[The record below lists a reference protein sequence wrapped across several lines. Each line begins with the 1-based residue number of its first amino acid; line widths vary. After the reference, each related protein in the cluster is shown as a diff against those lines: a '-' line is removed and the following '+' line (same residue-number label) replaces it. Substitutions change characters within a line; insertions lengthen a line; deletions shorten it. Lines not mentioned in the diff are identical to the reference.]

1 MPYFKLQ
8 IKQVLKSKFT
18 WISLLAIL
26 LGCFYF
32 WIKNYNSRY
41 INPRIIEAKE
51 NIALEEKNVR
61 YYQKQLQK
69 ANLTKTT
76 RSQIELDLAE
86 NKSSMKE
93 FKTLIKAIQTNK
105 WQKAYQIIIK
115 QEKYNLADAKRNNAS
130 KDNILAIESNIQ
142 KLQYL
147 KRNNL
152 PEENE
157 HYSVKGGFFILEMMQ
172 EVLPPLAVLAVIFI
186 LIKLYSS
193 GFYERM
199 RLANLLPQKNH
210 LLIEF
215 GTGSLIGFGYFLAT
229 FLLLFII
236 PSIFFG
242 TGNFKY
248 PMMGIDAVAK
258 RNIFIPMYQ
267 LFCPTLI
274 LELFSFMIIASVVLL
289 FVQVFKNRLLALF
302 ISALILVGGMVL
314 PQYVVA
320 ARNFAQFIPMSYFFS
335 LQPVDGM
342 FGISNAYVFADE
354 TKLVTYPQVN
364 FTNGMLVLALGI
376 IILLFLN
383 YLIARKAQKGRKTK

>member
-76 RSQIELDLAE
+76 RRKIELDLAE

-105 WQKAYQIIIK
+105 WQQAYQIIIK

-172 EVLPPLAVLAVIFI
+172 EVLPPLAVLAIIFI

-199 RLANLLPQKNH
+199 RLTNLLPQKNH

-215 GTGSLIGFGYFLAT
+215 GAGSLIGFGYFLAA

-274 LELFSFMIIASVVLL
+274 LELFSFMFIASVVLL

-302 ISALILVGGMVL
+302 ISVLILVGGMVL
-314 PQYVVA
+314 PQYIVA

-364 FTNGMLVLALGI
+364 FTNGILVLTVEI

-383 YLIARKAQKGRKTK
+383 YLTARKAQKGRKTR

>member
-76 RSQIELDLAE
+76 RRKIELDLAE

-93 FKTLIKAIQTNK
+93 FMTLIKAIQTNK
-105 WQKAYQIIIK
+105 WHKAYQIIIK

-130 KDNILAIESNIQ
+130 KDNILAIESNIK

-147 KRNNL
+147 ARNNL

-215 GTGSLIGFGYFLAT
+215 GTGSLIGFGYFLAA

-274 LELFSFMIIASVVLL
+274 LELFSFMFIASVVLL

-302 ISALILVGGMVL
+302 ISALILVGGMVF

-354 TKLVTYPQVN
+354 TKLVTYPKVN

-376 IILLFLN
+376 ILLLFLN
-383 YLIARKAQKGRKTK
+383 YFIAQKAQKGRKTK

>member
-32 WIKNYNSRY
+32 WLKNYNSRY

-76 RSQIELDLAE
+76 RRKIELDLAE

-105 WQKAYQIIIK
+105 WQQAYQIIIK

-215 GTGSLIGFGYFLAT
+215 GTGSLIGFGYFLAA

-274 LELFSFMIIASVVLL
+274 LELFSFMFIASVVLL

-383 YLIARKAQKGRKTK
+383 YFIAQKAQKGRKTK

>member
-76 RSQIELDLAE
+76 RRKIELDLAE
-86 NKSSMKE
+86 NKSTMKE

-105 WQKAYQIIIK
+105 WQQAYQIIIK

-215 GTGSLIGFGYFLAT
+215 GTGSLIGFGYFLAA

-274 LELFSFMIIASVVLL
+274 LELFSFMFIASVVLL

-302 ISALILVGGMVL
+302 ISVLILVGGMVL

-376 IILLFLN
+376 ILLLFLN
-383 YLIARKAQKGRKTK
+383 YFIAQKAQKGRKTK

>member
-76 RSQIELDLAE
+76 RRKIELDLAE
-86 NKSSMKE
+86 NKSTMKE

-105 WQKAYQIIIK
+105 WQQAYQIIIK

-172 EVLPPLAVLAVIFI
+172 EVLPPLAVLAIIFI

-215 GTGSLIGFGYFLAT
+215 GTSSLIGFGYFLAA

-267 LFCPTLI
+267 LSCPTLI
-274 LELFSFMIIASVVLL
+274 LELFSFMFIASVVLL

-302 ISALILVGGMVL
+302 ISVLILVGGMVL

-354 TKLVTYPQVN
+354 TKLVTYPKVN

-376 IILLFLN
+376 ILLLFLN
-383 YLIARKAQKGRKTK
+383 YFIAQKAQKGRKTK

>member
-69 ANLTKTT
+69 SNLTKTT
-76 RSQIELDLAE
+76 RRQIELDLAE

-105 WQKAYQIIIK
+105 WQQAYQIIIK

-215 GTGSLIGFGYFLAT
+215 GTSSLIGFGYFLAA

-248 PMMGIDAVAK
+248 PMMGVDAVAK
-258 RNIFIPMYQ
+258 RNVFIPMYQ

-274 LELFSFMIIASVVLL
+274 LELFSFMFIASVVLL

-302 ISALILVGGMVL
+302 ISVLILVGGMVL

-335 LQPVDGM
+335 LQPVNGM

-383 YLIARKAQKGRKTK
+383 YLTARKAQKGRKTR

>member
-41 INPRIIEAKE
+41 INPRITEAKE

-69 ANLTKTT
+69 SNLTKTT
-76 RSQIELDLAE
+76 RRQIELDLAE

-115 QEKYNLADAKRNNAS
+115 QEKYNLSDAKRNDIS
-130 KDNILAIESNIQ
+130 KDNLLAIKSNIQ

-147 KRNNL
+147 EQNNL

-186 LIKLYSS
+186 LIRLYSS
-193 GFYERM
+193 GFYEQM
-199 RLANLLPQKNH
+199 RLENLLPQKNH

-215 GTGSLIGFGYFLAT
+215 GAGSLIGFGYFLAAI
-229 FLLLFII
+229 LLLFII

-248 PMMGIDAVAK
+248 PMMGVDAVAK

-274 LELFSFMIIASVVLL
+274 LELFSFMFIASVVLL

-302 ISALILVGGMVL
+302 ISVLILVGGMII

-354 TKLVTYPQVN
+354 TKLVTYPKVN

-383 YLIARKAQKGRKTK
+383 YLIVQKAQKGRKTK

>member
-76 RSQIELDLAE
+76 RRKIELELAE
-86 NKSSMKE
+86 NKSTMKE

-105 WQKAYQIIIK
+105 WQQAYQIIIK

-147 KRNNL
+147 ARNNL

-215 GTGSLIGFGYFLAT
+215 GTGSLIGFGYFLAA

-274 LELFSFMIIASVVLL
+274 LELFSFMFIASVVLL

-354 TKLVTYPQVN
+354 TKLVTYPKVN

-376 IILLFLN
+376 ILLLFLN
-383 YLIARKAQKGRKTK
+383 YFIAQKAQKGRKTK

>member
-76 RSQIELDLAE
+76 RRKIELDLAE

-105 WQKAYQIIIK
+105 WQQAYQIIIK

-172 EVLPPLAVLAVIFI
+172 EVLPPLAVLAIIFI

-215 GTGSLIGFGYFLAT
+215 GTGSLIGFGYFLAA

-274 LELFSFMIIASVVLL
+274 LELFSFMFIASVVLL

-383 YLIARKAQKGRKTK
+383 YFIAQKAQKGRKTR

>member
-76 RSQIELDLAE
+76 RRKIELDLAE
-86 NKSSMKE
+86 NKSTMKE

-105 WQKAYQIIIK
+105 WQQAYQIIIK

-215 GTGSLIGFGYFLAT
+215 GTSSLIGFGYFLAA

-274 LELFSFMIIASVVLL
+274 LELFSFMFIASVVLL

-383 YLIARKAQKGRKTK
+383 YFTARKAQKGRKTR

>member
-76 RSQIELDLAE
+76 RRQIELDLAE

-105 WQKAYQIIIK
+105 WQQAYQIIIK

-215 GTGSLIGFGYFLAT
+215 GTGSLIGFGYFLAA

-274 LELFSFMIIASVVLL
+274 LELFSFMFIASVVLL

-302 ISALILVGGMVL
+302 ISALILVGAMVL

-320 ARNFAQFIPMSYFFS
+320 ARTFAQFIPMSYFFS

-376 IILLFLN
+376 MILLFLN
-383 YLIARKAQKGRKTK
+383 YLTARKAQKGRKTK

>member
-76 RSQIELDLAE
+76 RRKIELDLAE

-105 WQKAYQIIIK
+105 WQQAYQIIIK

-215 GTGSLIGFGYFLAT
+215 GAGSLIGFGYFLAA

-274 LELFSFMIIASVVLL
+274 LELFSFMFIASVVLL

-302 ISALILVGGMVL
+302 ISALILVGSMVL

-376 IILLFLN
+376 ILLLFLN
-383 YLIARKAQKGRKTK
+383 YFIAQKAQKGRKTR

>member
-69 ANLTKTT
+69 ANLTKTA
-76 RSQIELDLAE
+76 RRQIELDLAE

-105 WQKAYQIIIK
+105 WHKAYQIIIK
-115 QEKYNLADAKRNNAS
+115 QEKYNLADAKRNNVS

-147 KRNNL
+147 ARNNL

-172 EVLPPLAVLAVIFI
+172 EVLPPLAVLAIIFI

-199 RLANLLPQKNH
+199 RLANLLPQKKH

-215 GTGSLIGFGYFLAT
+215 GTGSLIGFGYFLAA

-274 LELFSFMIIASVVLL
+274 LELFSFMFIASVVLL

-354 TKLVTYPQVN
+354 TKLVTYPKVN

-376 IILLFLN
+376 MILLFLN
-383 YLIARKAQKGRKTK
+383 YLTARKAQKGRKTK

>member
-41 INPRIIEAKE
+41 INPRITEAKE

-76 RSQIELDLAE
+76 RRQIELDLAE

-115 QEKYNLADAKRNNAS
+115 QEKYNLADAKRNDIS

-147 KRNNL
+147 ARNNL

-186 LIKLYSS
+186 LIRLYSS

-199 RLANLLPQKNH
+199 RLENLLPQKNH

-215 GTGSLIGFGYFLAT
+215 GAGSLIGFGHFLAA

-248 PMMGIDAVAK
+248 PIMGVDAVAK

-274 LELFSFMIIASVVLL
+274 LELFSFMFIASVVLL

-302 ISALILVGGMVL
+302 ISVLILVGGMII
-314 PQYVVA
+314 PQYIVV

-354 TKLVTYPQVN
+354 TKLVTYPKVN

-383 YLIARKAQKGRKTK
+383 YLTAQKAQKGRKTK

>member
-69 ANLTKTT
+69 ANLTKTA
-76 RSQIELDLAE
+76 RRQIELDLAE

-93 FKTLIKAIQTNK
+93 FKTLIKAIQTNR
-105 WQKAYQIIIK
+105 WQQAYQIIIK

-215 GTGSLIGFGYFLAT
+215 GAGSLIGFGYFLAA

-274 LELFSFMIIASVVLL
+274 LELFSFMFIASVVLL

-302 ISALILVGGMVL
+302 ISVLILVGGMVL

-383 YLIARKAQKGRKTK
+383 YLTARKAQKGRKTR

>member
-76 RSQIELDLAE
+76 RRKIELDLAE
-86 NKSSMKE
+86 NKSTMKE

-105 WQKAYQIIIK
+105 WQQAYQIIIK

-215 GTGSLIGFGYFLAT
+215 GTSSLIGFGYFLAA

-274 LELFSFMIIASVVLL
+274 LELFSFMFIASVVLL

-302 ISALILVGGMVL
+302 ISVLILVGGMVL

-354 TKLVTYPQVN
+354 TKLVTYPKVN

-376 IILLFLN
+376 ILLLFLN
-383 YLIARKAQKGRKTK
+383 YFIAQKAQKGRKTK

>member
-76 RSQIELDLAE
+76 RRKIELDLAE

-105 WQKAYQIIIK
+105 WQQAYQIIIK

-147 KRNNL
+147 ARNNL

-172 EVLPPLAVLAVIFI
+172 EVLPPLAVLAIIFI

-199 RLANLLPQKNH
+199 RLANLLPQKKH

-215 GTGSLIGFGYFLAT
+215 GTGSLIGFGYFLAA

-274 LELFSFMIIASVVLL
+274 LELFSFMFIASVVLL

-354 TKLVTYPQVN
+354 TKLVTYPKVN

-383 YLIARKAQKGRKTK
+383 YLTARKAQKGRKTR

>member
-76 RSQIELDLAE
+76 RRKIELDLAE

-105 WQKAYQIIIK
+105 WQQAYQIIIK

-147 KRNNL
+147 ARNNL

-215 GTGSLIGFGYFLAT
+215 GAGSLIGFGYFLAA

-248 PMMGIDAVAK
+248 PMMGVDAVAK

-274 LELFSFMIIASVVLL
+274 LELFSFMFIASVVLL

-302 ISALILVGGMVL
+302 ISVLILVGGMVL

-364 FTNGMLVLALGI
+364 FTNGMLVLALEI

-383 YLIARKAQKGRKTK
+383 YLTARKAQKGRKTR

>member
-69 ANLTKTT
+69 SNLTKTT
-76 RSQIELDLAE
+76 RRKIELDLAE
-86 NKSSMKE
+86 NKSFMKE
-93 FKTLIKAIQTNK
+93 FKTLIKAIQTNR
-105 WQKAYQIIIK
+105 WQQAYQIIIK

-130 KDNILAIESNIQ
+130 KDNILTIESNIQ

-147 KRNNL
+147 ARNNL

-172 EVLPPLAVLAVIFI
+172 EVLPPLAVLAIIFI

-215 GTGSLIGFGYFLAT
+215 GAGSLIGFGYFLAA

-248 PMMGIDAVAK
+248 PMIGIDAVAK

-274 LELFSFMIIASVVLL
+274 LELFSFMFIASVVLL

-364 FTNGMLVLALGI
+364 FTNGILVLTVEI

-383 YLIARKAQKGRKTK
+383 YLTARKAQKGRKTR

>member
-51 NIALEEKNVR
+51 NIALEKKNVR

-76 RSQIELDLAE
+76 RRQIERDLAE

-115 QEKYNLADAKRNNAS
+115 QEKYNLADAKRNNVS
-130 KDNILAIESNIQ
+130 KDNILAIKSNIQ

-147 KRNNL
+147 AQNNL

-199 RLANLLPQKNH
+199 RLENLLPQKNH

-215 GTGSLIGFGYFLAT
+215 GTGSLIGFGYFLAA

-274 LELFSFMIIASVVLL
+274 LELFCFMFIASVVLL

-335 LQPVDGM
+335 LQPVVGM

-364 FTNGMLVLALGI
+364 FTNGMLVLALGT

-383 YLIARKAQKGRKTK
+383 YLTAQKAQKGRKTK

>member
-32 WIKNYNSRY
+32 WLKNYNSRY

-76 RSQIELDLAE
+76 RRKIELDLAE

-105 WQKAYQIIIK
+105 WQQAYQIIIK

-147 KRNNL
+147 ARNNL

-172 EVLPPLAVLAVIFI
+172 EVLPPLAVLTIIFI

-199 RLANLLPQKNH
+199 RLENLLPQKKH

-215 GTGSLIGFGYFLAT
+215 GTGSLIGFGYFLAA

-274 LELFSFMIIASVVLL
+274 LELFSFMFIASVVLL

-383 YLIARKAQKGRKTK
+383 YFIAQKAQKGRKTK

>member
-32 WIKNYNSRY
+32 WLENYNSRY
-41 INPRIIEAKE
+41 INPRITEAKE

-76 RSQIELDLAE
+76 RRKIELDLAE

-105 WQKAYQIIIK
+105 WQQAYQIIIK

-147 KRNNL
+147 ARNNL

-172 EVLPPLAVLAVIFI
+172 EVLPPLAVLTIIFI

-199 RLANLLPQKNH
+199 RLENLLPQKKH

-215 GTGSLIGFGYFLAT
+215 GTGSLIGFGYFLAA

-274 LELFSFMIIASVVLL
+274 LELFSFMFIASVVLL

-383 YLIARKAQKGRKTK
+383 YFIAQKAQKGRKTK

>member
-76 RSQIELDLAE
+76 RRKIELDLAE

-93 FKTLIKAIQTNK
+93 FKTLIKAIQTNR
-105 WQKAYQIIIK
+105 WQQAYQIIIK

-172 EVLPPLAVLAVIFI
+172 EVLPPLAVLAIIFI

-215 GTGSLIGFGYFLAT
+215 GTGSLIGFGYFLAA

-274 LELFSFMIIASVVLL
+274 LELFSFMFIASVVLL

-383 YLIARKAQKGRKTK
+383 YFIAQKAQKGRKTR

>member
-76 RSQIELDLAE
+76 RRKIELELAE
-86 NKSSMKE
+86 NKSTMKE

-105 WQKAYQIIIK
+105 WQQAYQIIIK

-147 KRNNL
+147 ARNNL

-172 EVLPPLAVLAVIFI
+172 EVLPPLAVLAIIFI

-215 GTGSLIGFGYFLAT
+215 GTGSLIGFGYFLAA

-274 LELFSFMIIASVVLL
+274 LELFSFMFIASVVLL

-302 ISALILVGGMVL
+302 ISVLILVGGMVL

-383 YLIARKAQKGRKTK
+383 YLTARKAQKGRKTK

>member
-51 NIALEEKNVR
+51 NIALEKKNVR

-86 NKSSMKE
+86 NKSSIKE

-105 WQKAYQIIIK
+105 WHKAYQIIIK
-115 QEKYNLADAKRNNAS
+115 QEKYNLADAKRNNVS

-147 KRNNL
+147 ARNNL

-172 EVLPPLAVLAVIFI
+172 EVLPPLAVLAIIFI

-199 RLANLLPQKNH
+199 RLENLLPQKNH

-215 GTGSLIGFGYFLAT
+215 GTGSLIGFGYFLAA

-274 LELFSFMIIASVVLL
+274 LELFNFMFIASVVLL
-289 FVQVFKNRLLALF
+289 FVQVFKNLLLALF
-302 ISALILVGGMVL
+302 ISTLILVGGMVL

-320 ARNFAQFIPMSYFFS
+320 AKNFAQFIPMNYFFS

-342 FGISNAYVFADE
+342 FGISNAYVFAVE
-354 TKLVTYPQVN
+354 TKLVTYPQVS
-364 FTNGMLVLALGI
+364 FTTGMLVLALGI

-383 YLIARKAQKGRKTK
+383 YLTAQKAQKGRKTK

>member
-51 NIALEEKNVR
+51 NIALEKKNVR

-76 RSQIELDLAE
+76 RRKIELDLAE

-105 WQKAYQIIIK
+105 WQQAYQIIIK

-172 EVLPPLAVLAVIFI
+172 EVLPPLAVLAIIFI

-193 GFYERM
+193 SFYERM
-199 RLANLLPQKNH
+199 RLTNLLPQKKH

-215 GTGSLIGFGYFLAT
+215 GTGSLIGFGYFLAA

-274 LELFSFMIIASVVLL
+274 LELFSFMFIVSVVLL

-320 ARNFAQFIPMSYFFS
+320 ARNFAQFIPMNYFFS

-354 TKLVTYPQVN
+354 TKLVTYPKVN

-376 IILLFLN
+376 ILLLFLN
-383 YLIARKAQKGRKTK
+383 YFIAQKAQKGRKTR

>member
-51 NIALEEKNVR
+51 NIALEKKNVR

-69 ANLTKTT
+69 SNLTKTT
-76 RSQIELDLAE
+76 RRKIELDLAE

-93 FKTLIKAIQTNK
+93 FKTLIKAIQTNR

-215 GTGSLIGFGYFLAT
+215 GAGSLIGFGYFLAA

-248 PMMGIDAVAK
+248 PMMGVDAVAK
-258 RNIFIPMYQ
+258 RNVFIPMYQ

-274 LELFSFMIIASVVLL
+274 LELFSFMFIASVVLL

-302 ISALILVGGMVL
+302 ISALILVGSMVL

-376 IILLFLN
+376 ILLLFLN
-383 YLIARKAQKGRKTK
+383 YFIAQKAQKGRKTR

>member
-69 ANLTKTT
+69 ANLTKTA
-76 RSQIELDLAE
+76 RRQIELDLAE

-147 KRNNL
+147 ARNNL

-172 EVLPPLAVLAVIFI
+172 EVLPPLAVLAIIFI

-199 RLANLLPQKNH
+199 RLANLLPQKKH

-215 GTGSLIGFGYFLAT
+215 GTSSLIGFGYFLAA

-274 LELFSFMIIASVVLL
+274 LELFSFMFIASVVLL

-302 ISALILVGGMVL
+302 ISALILVGAMVL

>member
-76 RSQIELDLAE
+76 RRKIELDLAE

-93 FKTLIKAIQTNK
+93 FMTLIKAIQTNK
-105 WQKAYQIIIK
+105 WHKAYQIIIK
-115 QEKYNLADAKRNNAS
+115 QEKYNLADAKRNNVS

-215 GTGSLIGFGYFLAT
+215 GTGSLIGFGYFLAA

-267 LFCPTLI
+267 LSCPTLI
-274 LELFSFMIIASVVLL
+274 LELFSFMFIASVVLL

-354 TKLVTYPQVN
+354 TKLVTYPKVN

-376 IILLFLN
+376 ILLLFLN
-383 YLIARKAQKGRKTK
+383 YFIAQKAQKGRKTK

>member
-76 RSQIELDLAE
+76 RLKIELDLAE

-105 WQKAYQIIIK
+105 WQQAYQIIIK
-115 QEKYNLADAKRNNAS
+115 QEKYNLADAKRNDAS
-130 KDNILAIESNIQ
+130 KENILAIESNIQ

-215 GTGSLIGFGYFLAT
+215 GTGSLIGFGYFLAA

-274 LELFSFMIIASVVLL
+274 LELFSFMFIANAVLL

-302 ISALILVGGMVL
+302 ISALILVGAMVL

-364 FTNGMLVLALGI
+364 FNNGILVLTVGI
-376 IILLFLN
+376 ILLLFLN
-383 YLIARKAQKGRKTK
+383 YFIAQKAQKGRKTR

>member
-32 WIKNYNSRY
+32 WLENYNSRY

-76 RSQIELDLAE
+76 RRQIELDLAE

-105 WQKAYQIIIK
+105 WQQAYQIIIK

-215 GTGSLIGFGYFLAT
+215 GTSSLIGFGYFLAA

-274 LELFSFMIIASVVLL
+274 LELFSFMFIASVVLL

-383 YLIARKAQKGRKTK
+383 YLTARKAQKGRKTR

>member
-32 WIKNYNSRY
+32 WLENYNSRY

-76 RSQIELDLAE
+76 RRKIELDLAE

-105 WQKAYQIIIK
+105 WQQAYQIIIK
-115 QEKYNLADAKRNNAS
+115 QEKYNLADAKSNNAS

-215 GTGSLIGFGYFLAT
+215 GTSSLIGFGYFLAA

-274 LELFSFMIIASVVLL
+274 LELFSFMFIASVVLL

-383 YLIARKAQKGRKTK
+383 YLTARKAQKGRKTR

>member
-69 ANLTKTT
+69 SNLTKTT
-76 RSQIELDLAE
+76 RRQIELDLAE

-105 WQKAYQIIIK
+105 WQQAYQIIIK

-215 GTGSLIGFGYFLAT
+215 GTGSLIGFGYFLAA

-274 LELFSFMIIASVVLL
+274 LELFSFMFIASVVLL

-383 YLIARKAQKGRKTK
+383 YFIAQKAQKGRKTK

>member
-76 RSQIELDLAE
+76 RRKIELDLAE

-105 WQKAYQIIIK
+105 WQQAYQIIIK
-115 QEKYNLADAKRNNAS
+115 QEKYNLSDAKRNNAS

-215 GTGSLIGFGYFLAT
+215 GTGSLIGFGYFLAA

-236 PSIFFG
+236 PSIIFG

-274 LELFSFMIIASVVLL
+274 LELFSFMFIASVVLL

-302 ISALILVGGMVL
+302 ISVLILVGGMVL

-383 YLIARKAQKGRKTK
+383 YLTARKAQKGRKTR

>member
-76 RSQIELDLAE
+76 RRKIELDLAE

-147 KRNNL
+147 ARNNL

-215 GTGSLIGFGYFLAT
+215 GTGSLIGFGYFLAA

-274 LELFSFMIIASVVLL
+274 LELFSFMFIASVVLL

-383 YLIARKAQKGRKTK
+383 YFIAQKAQKGRKTR

>member
-32 WIKNYNSRY
+32 WLENYNSRY

-76 RSQIELDLAE
+76 RRKIELDLAE

-105 WQKAYQIIIK
+105 WQQAYQIIIK

-147 KRNNL
+147 ARNNL

-210 LLIEF
+210 LLTEF
-215 GTGSLIGFGYFLAT
+215 GTSSLIGFGYFLAA

-274 LELFSFMIIASVVLL
+274 LELFSFMFIASVVLL

-383 YLIARKAQKGRKTK
+383 YLTARKAQKGRKTR

>member
-32 WIKNYNSRY
+32 WLENYNSRY

-76 RSQIELDLAE
+76 RRKIELDLAE

-105 WQKAYQIIIK
+105 WQQAYQIIIK

-215 GTGSLIGFGYFLAT
+215 GTSSLIGFGYFLAA

-274 LELFSFMIIASVVLL
+274 LELFSFMFIASVVLL

-383 YLIARKAQKGRKTK
+383 YLTARKAQKGRKTR

>member
-61 YYQKQLQK
+61 SYQKQLQK

-76 RSQIELDLAE
+76 RRQIELDLAE

-93 FKTLIKAIQTNK
+93 FMTLIKAIQTNK
-105 WQKAYQIIIK
+105 WQQAYQIIIK

-215 GTGSLIGFGYFLAT
+215 GTGSLIGFGYFLAA

-274 LELFSFMIIASVVLL
+274 LELFSFMFIASVVLL

-302 ISALILVGGMVL
+302 ISVLILVGGMVL

-364 FTNGMLVLALGI
+364 FTNGILVLTIEI

-383 YLIARKAQKGRKTK
+383 YLTARKAQKGRKTR